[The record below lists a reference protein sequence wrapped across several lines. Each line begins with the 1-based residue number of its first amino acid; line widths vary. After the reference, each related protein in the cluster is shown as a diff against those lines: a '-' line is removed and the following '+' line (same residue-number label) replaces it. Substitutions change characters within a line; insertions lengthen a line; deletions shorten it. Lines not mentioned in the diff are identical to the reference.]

1 MQNPLNDPE
10 PFCDA
15 CGGDGGG
22 DYCSG
27 HYGGEPTY
35 QWVKCAVCEGT
46 GKPPPKTS
54 SASGST
60 VYLDDLDEEI
70 PF

>member
-1 MQNPLNDPE
+1 MESRFQV
-10 PFCDA
+10 CDA

-27 HYGGEPTY
+27 HYGGEPVY
-35 QWVKCAVCEGT
+35 QWVKCAACEGT
-46 GKPPPKTS
+46 GKERPELTAS
-54 SASGST
+54 SNF
-60 VYLDDLDEEI
+60 YFDLDEEI